1 MGRSTHCFC
10 QGQLETDTIFSVS
23 ITRRNR
29 KRRSR
34 DCRNGLRPGCQGLGN
49 GKRTRLFRKKR
60 GLSRVD
66 NGGDLACDGACDGL
80 VVGSHESISPGD
92 ATAIFSGVLFIGTL
106 EKRVVGD
113 EKVAVRYDPRAILG
127 LVEFGVKVDGND
139 NSSCRC
145 LSGKRTCWCC
155 CRRDW

>member
-1 MGRSTHCFC
+1 M
-10 QGQLETDTIFSVS
+10 
-23 ITRRNR
+23 
-29 KRRSR
+29 
-34 DCRNGLRPGCQGLGN
+34 
-49 GKRTRLFRKKR
+49 
-60 GLSRVD
+60 D

-113 EKVAVRYDPRAILG
+113 ENVAVRYDPRAILG
-127 LVEFGVKVDGND
+127 LVEFGVNVDGND